1 MHAAM
6 TSRELLAK
14 LVAFDTTSRNSN
26 LALIDFV
33 RDYLDRLGV
42 SSRLV
47 TDEAGGK
54 ANLYATLGREDI
66 GGIMLSGHTDCVP
79 VDGQAWSSDP
89 FALIER
95 DGRYFGRGTADMKAF
110 IACVLA
116 LAPEFLARPSA
127 ALPVHLALSYDEEVG
142 MLGAKRLIT
151 QMRDMPVR
159 PQRCVVGE
167 PTGMQVIV
175 AHKGKLSV
183 RCEVKGLECHS
194 ALTHTGVNA
203 VEAAAEVVA
212 YLKGAAR
219 RFRDNGPYDADY
231 TPPYATVHT
240 GVIKGG
246 IALNVVPK
254 ECSFSFEFRF
264 LPQQDPAAFLA
275 EVTRYAETALLP
287 EMRAVFPGAA
297 FVWHSLSEY
306 PALIDSDNK
315 SFAQAARALCGCL
328 ALTPGKV
335 SFGTEAGLYQELGIA
350 AIVCGPGSIE
360 QAHKPDEYIAV
371 SQIAACEDF
380 LRRLVLPATAAG

>member
-1 MHAAM
+1 M
-6 TSRELLAK
+6 TSRELLEK

-26 LALIDFV
+26 LALINFV

-42 SSRLV
+42 PSRLV

-79 VDGQAWSSDP
+79 VEGQAWSSDP

-95 DGRYFGRGTADMKAF
+95 DGRYYGRGTADMKSF
-110 IACVLA
+110 IACCLA
-116 LAPEFLARPSA
+116 LAPEFLARPA
-127 ALPVHLALSYDEEVG
+127 TALPVHLALSYDEEVG

-151 QMRDMPVR
+151 QMRGMSVR

-167 PTGMQVIV
+167 PTDMQVIV

-194 ALTHTGVNA
+194 ALTHAGVNA

-212 YLKGAAR
+212 YLKKAAR
-219 RFRDNGPYDADY
+219 RFREEGPFDADY
-231 TPPYATVHT
+231 SPPYATVHT
-240 GVIKGG
+240 GTIRGG
-246 IALNVVPK
+246 VALNIVPK

-264 LPQQDPAAFLA
+264 LPQQDPEAFLA
-275 EVTRYAETALLP
+275 DVMRYAETTLLP

-297 FVWHSLSEY
+297 FIWHPLSEY
-306 PALIDSDNK
+306 PALTDAENK
-315 SFAQAARALCGCL
+315 SFAQVARALCGCL
-328 ALTPGKV
+328 TSVSGKV
-335 SFGTEAGLYQELGIA
+335 SFGTEAGLFQELGMA

-360 QAHKPDEYIAV
+360 QAHKPDEYVAV
-371 SQIAACEDF
+371 SQVAACEDF
-380 LRRLVLPATAAG
+380 LRRLVLPAMPAA

>member
-1 MHAAM
+1 M
-6 TSRELLAK
+6 TSRELLEK

-26 LALIDFV
+26 LALINFV

-42 SSRLV
+42 PSRLV
-47 TDEAGGK
+47 TDESGGK

-79 VDGQAWSSDP
+79 VEGQAWTSDP
-89 FALIER
+89 FALVER
-95 DGRYFGRGTADMKAF
+95 DGRYYGRGTADMKSF
-110 IACVLA
+110 IACCLA
-116 LAPEFLARPSA
+116 LAPEFLARPAA

-151 QMRDMPVR
+151 QMRGMPVR

-167 PTGMQVIV
+167 PTDMQVIV

-203 VEAAAEVVA
+203 VEAAAEVVT
-212 YLKGAAR
+212 YLKKAAR
-219 RFRDNGPYDADY
+219 RFREDGPFDADY

-240 GVIKGG
+240 GVIRGG
-246 IALNVVPK
+246 VALNIVPK

-264 LPQQDPAAFLA
+264 LPQQDPEAFLA
-275 EVTRYAETALLP
+275 EVKHYAETALLP

-297 FVWHSLSEY
+297 FVWHPLSDY
-306 PALIDSDNK
+306 PALTDAENK
-315 SFAQAARALCGCL
+315 SFAQVARALCGCL
-328 ALTPGKV
+328 TSVSGKV
-335 SFGTEAGLYQELGIA
+335 SFGTEAGLFQELGMA

-360 QAHKPDEYIAV
+360 QAHKPDEYVEV
-371 SQIAACEDF
+371 SQVAACEDF
-380 LRRLVLPATAAG
+380 LRRLVLPGS